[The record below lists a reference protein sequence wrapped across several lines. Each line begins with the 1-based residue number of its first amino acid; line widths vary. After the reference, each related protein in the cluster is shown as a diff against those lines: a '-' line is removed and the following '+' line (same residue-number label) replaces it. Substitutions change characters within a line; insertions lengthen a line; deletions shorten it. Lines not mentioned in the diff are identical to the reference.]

1 MRIFYG
7 YKLTFSGLEKFL
19 DNDWDHQKSESHRQ
33 YIVGGIPLNISPIIE
48 IHNNEV

>member
-33 YIVGGIPLNISPIIE
+33 YIPLNICPIIE
-48 IHNNEV
+48 INIMKEV